1 MSELNIGLVA
11 EGSTDF
17 VLIHAALKAVLD
29 RAFILT
35 QLQPE
40 PTFAYRGGGWCG
52 VLKWC
57 TETGARIPAS
67 LDTDPLLSQFDLLIL
82 HIDVDVINASY
93 TDCGTAI
100 ASHSV
105 STPWPAL
112 PGGAPCPPANT
123 QAAYLEGALTAWLAP
138 VKPGPK
144 KTVMCLPA
152 QCSGAW
158 LAAAILPSGHTLLSD
173 LECNGNIE
181 SQLAG
186 LPIKDRVKKSV
197 RDFQLHAGSVTRN
210 WNTVKRLC
218 PQAAA
223 FENRVLAAI

>member
-1 MSELNIGLVA
+1 M
-11 EGSTDF
+11 
-17 VLIHAALKAVLD
+17 LIHAALKAVLD

-67 LDTDPLLSQFDLLIL
+67 ASLDTDPLLSQFDLLIL
-82 HIDVDVINASY
+82 HLDVDVIDASY
-93 TDCGTAI
+93 ADCSPAI
-100 ASHSV
+100 VKQSV
-105 STPWPAL
+105 SAPWPTL
-112 PGGAPCPPANT
+112 PGGVPCPPANT
-123 QAAYLEGALTAWLAP
+123 QAAYLEQALAAWLAP
-138 VKPGPK
+138 VRPGPK

-158 LAAAILPSGHTLLSD
+158 LAAATLPSGHTLLSD
-173 LECNGNIE
+173 LECKGNIE
-181 SQLAG
+181 DQLEG
-186 LPIKDRVKKSV
+186 LPKKDRVKKSV
-197 RDFQLHAGSVTRN
+197 REYQSKASEVTRH